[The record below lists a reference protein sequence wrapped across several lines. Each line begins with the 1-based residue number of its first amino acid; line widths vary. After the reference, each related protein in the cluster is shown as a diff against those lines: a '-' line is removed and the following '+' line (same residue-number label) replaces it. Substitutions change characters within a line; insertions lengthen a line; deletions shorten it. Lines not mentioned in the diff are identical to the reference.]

1 MSRLPIDDMSRTVFR
16 EDHEQ
21 FRVQV
26 RRFVEREIRPFHADW
41 EEQGIVPPALWKKAG
56 EEGLLNCMLP
66 EPYGQGGDF
75 GHSAIVIEELARVN
89 ASALGFSVH
98 SEIVAPYLHA
108 YGSEEQKRR
117 WLPAMA
123 RGEMIGAIAMTEPGA
138 GSDVKAVRTTARREG
153 DCFILNGQKTFISNG
168 HNAGIVI
175 VVARTDP
182 DLGAKGISLICV
194 EAGTPG
200 FTRGKRLRKIGLRGQ
215 DTAELYFDNARVP
228 VSNLLGEENQGFR
241 YLMHELAQERLI
253 IAVRAAASIE
263 AFLERTIGYTRGRK
277 VFGQTVFDFQNT
289 RFKLAEAKAQLT
301 MLRTFVDDCIARHL
315 RGELGPERAAMAK
328 LNGSEMQN
336 RLLDEFLQLH
346 GGYGFMS
353 EYEIGGAWIDAR
365 VGRIYGG
372 SNEIMKEIVARG
384 L

>member
-1 MSRLPIDDMSRTVFR
+1 MDNMLRAPFR
-16 EDHEQ
+16 EDHEA

-26 RRFVEREIRPFHADW
+26 RRFVEREIKPFHADW
-41 EEQGIVPPALWKKAG
+41 EEQGIVPVSLWRKAG

-75 GHSAIVIEELARVN
+75 GHSAVVIEELARVN

-98 SEIVAPYLHA
+98 SEIVSPYLHA
-108 YGSEEQKRR
+108 YGTGEQKQR
-117 WLPAMA
+117 WLPKMA
-123 RGEMIGAIAMTEPGA
+123 RGETIGAIAMTEPGA
-138 GSDVKAVRTTARREG
+138 GSDVKAVRTTARRDG
-153 DCFILNGQKTFISNG
+153 DHFILNGQKTFISNG
-168 HNAGIVI
+168 HNAGLVI
-175 VVARTDP
+175 VVAKTD
-182 DLGAKGISLICV
+182 LERGAKGISLICV
-194 EAGTPG
+194 EADTPG
-200 FTRGKRLRKIGLRGQ
+200 FSRGRRLKKIGLRGQ
-215 DTAELYFDNARVP
+215 DTAELFFENARVP
-228 VSNLLGEENQGFR
+228 VANLLGEENQGFG

-253 IAVRAAASIE
+253 IGIRAAASIE
-263 AFLERTIGYTRGRK
+263 AFLERTVEYTRGRK
-277 VFGQTVFDFQNT
+277 AFGQPVFDYQNT

-301 MLRTFVDDCIARHL
+301 MLRTFVDDCLARHL
-315 RGELGPERAAMAK
+315 RGELTPERAAMAK

-336 RLLDEFLQLH
+336 RLLDDFLQLH

>member
-1 MSRLPIDDMSRTVFR
+1 MATVRESPARYPFR
-16 EDHEQ
+16 HDHEQ
-21 FRVQV
+21 FRAQV
-26 RRFVEREIRPFHADW
+26 RRFVEREIKPFHAGW
-41 EEQGIVPPALWKKAG
+41 EEDGIVPASLWRKAG
-56 EEGLLNCMLP
+56 SEGLLNCMLP

-75 GHSAIVIEELARVN
+75 GHSAVVIEELARVN

-98 SEIVAPYLHA
+98 SEIVSPYLLA
-108 YGSEEQKRR
+108 YGSEEQQRR
-117 WLPAMA
+117 WLPDMA
-123 RGEMIGAIAMTEPGA
+123 LGKTIGAIAMTEPGA
-138 GSDVKAVRTTARREG
+138 GSDVKAIRTVAHREG
-153 DCFILNGQKTFISNG
+153 DHFVLNGQKTFISNG

-175 VVARTDP
+175 VVAKTDAER
-182 DLGAKGISLICV
+182 GAKGISLICV

-200 FTRGKRLRKIGLRGQ
+200 FSRGKRLKKIGLRGQ

-228 VSNLLGEENQGFR
+228 VANLLGEENRGFG
-241 YLMHELAQERLI
+241 YLMHELVQERLI
-253 IAVRAAASIE
+253 IAIRAAASIE
-263 AFLERTIGYTRGRK
+263 AFLERTIAYTRGRK
-277 VFGQTVFDFQNT
+277 AFGQSIFDYQNT

-301 MLRTFVDDCIARHL
+301 MLRTFVDDCLARHM
-315 RGELGPERAAMAK
+315 RGELSAERAAMAK
-328 LNGSEMQN
+328 LTGSEMQN

>member
-1 MSRLPIDDMSRTVFR
+1 MRSPFR
-16 EDHEQ
+16 DDHEQ
-21 FRVQV
+21 FRAQV
-26 RRFVEREIRPFHADW
+26 RRFVEREIRPFHAGW
-41 EEQGIVPPALWKKAG
+41 EEEGIVPASLWRKAG
-56 EEGLLNCMLP
+56 SEGLLNCMLP
-66 EPYGQGGDF
+66 QPYGQGGDF
-75 GHSAIVIEELARVN
+75 GHSAVVIEELARIN

-98 SEIVAPYLHA
+98 SEIVSPYLLA
-108 YGSEEQKRR
+108 YGSEEQQRR
-117 WLPAMA
+117 WLPDMA
-123 RGEMIGAIAMTEPGA
+123 LGKTIGAIAMTEPGA
-138 GSDVKAVRTTARREG
+138 GSDVKAIRTTARREG
-153 DCFILNGQKTFISNG
+153 DHFVLNGQKTFISNG

-175 VVARTDP
+175 VVAKTDAER
-182 DLGAKGISLICV
+182 GAKGISLICV

-200 FTRGKRLRKIGLRGQ
+200 CSRGKRLKKIGLRGQ
-215 DTAELYFDNARVP
+215 DTAELYFENALVP
-228 VSNLLGEENQGFR
+228 AANLLGEENRGFG

-253 IAVRAAASIE
+253 IAIRAAASID
-263 AFLERTIGYTRGRK
+263 AFLERTIEYTRARK
-277 VFGQTVFDFQNT
+277 AFGQAIFDYQNT

-301 MLRTFVDDCIARHL
+301 MLHTFVDDCLARHM
-315 RGELGPERAAMAK
+315 RGELSAERAAMAK
-328 LNGSEMQN
+328 LTGSEMQN

>member
-1 MSRLPIDDMSRTVFR
+1 MDNMLRAPFR
-16 EDHEQ
+16 EDHEA
-21 FRVQV
+21 FREQV
-26 RRFVEREIRPFHADW
+26 RRFVEREIKPFHADW
-41 EEQGIVPPALWKKAG
+41 EEQGIVPASLWRKAG
-56 EEGLLNCMLP
+56 AEGLLNCMLP

-98 SEIVAPYLHA
+98 SEIVSPYLHA
-108 YGSEEQKRR
+108 YGTEEQKQR
-117 WLPAMA
+117 WLPKMA

-153 DCFILNGQKTFISNG
+153 DHFILNGQKTFISNG
-168 HNAGIVI
+168 HNAGLVI
-175 VVARTDP
+175 VVAKTD
-182 DLGAKGISLICV
+182 LERGAKGISLICV
-194 EAGTPG
+194 EAETPG
-200 FTRGKRLRKIGLRGQ
+200 FSRGKRLKKIGLRGQ
-215 DTAELYFDNARVP
+215 DTAELFFENARVP
-228 VSNLLGEENQGFR
+228 VANLLGDENRGFG

-253 IAVRAAASIE
+253 IGIRAAASIE
-263 AFLERTIGYTRGRK
+263 AFLERTIEYTRGRRA
-277 VFGQTVFDFQNT
+277 FGQAVFDYQNT

-301 MLRTFVDDCIARHL
+301 MLRTFVDDCLARHL
-315 RGELGPERAAMAK
+315 RGELTPERAAMAK

-336 RLLDEFLQLH
+336 RLLDDFLQLH

>member
-1 MSRLPIDDMSRTVFR
+1 MTPFR
-16 EDHEQ
+16 ESASRSPFRDDHEQ
-21 FRVQV
+21 FRAQV
-26 RRFVEREIRPFHADW
+26 RRFVEREIKPFHAGW
-41 EEQGIVPPALWKKAG
+41 EEDGIVPASLWRKAG
-56 EEGLLNCMLP
+56 SDGLLNCMLP
-66 EPYGQGGDF
+66 QPYGQGGDF
-75 GHSAIVIEELARVN
+75 GHSAVVIEELARVN

-98 SEIVAPYLHA
+98 SEIVSPYLLA
-108 YGSEEQKRR
+108 YGNEEQQRR
-117 WLPAMA
+117 WLPDMA
-123 RGEMIGAIAMTEPGA
+123 LGKTIGAIAMTEPGA
-138 GSDVKAVRTTARREG
+138 GSDVKAILTTARREG
-153 DCFILNGQKTFISNG
+153 DHFVLNGQKTFISNG

-175 VVARTDP
+175 VVAKTDAER
-182 DLGAKGISLICV
+182 GAKGISLICV

-200 FTRGKRLRKIGLRGQ
+200 FSRGERLKKIGLRGQ
-215 DTAELYFDNARVP
+215 DTAELYFENALVP
-228 VSNLLGEENQGFR
+228 AANLLGEENRGFG

-253 IAVRAAASIE
+253 IAIRAAASID
-263 AFLERTIGYTRGRK
+263 AFLERTIAYTRARK
-277 VFGQTVFDFQNT
+277 AFGQAIFDYQNT

-301 MLRTFVDDCIARHL
+301 MLRTFVDDCLARHM
-315 RGELGPERAAMAK
+315 RGELSAERAAMAK
-328 LNGSEMQN
+328 LTGSEMQN

>member
-1 MSRLPIDDMSRTVFR
+1 MTPIRESALRSPFR
-16 EDHEQ
+16 DDHEQ
-21 FRVQV
+21 FRAQV
-26 RRFVEREIRPFHADW
+26 RRFVEREIRPFHAGW
-41 EEQGIVPPALWKKAG
+41 EEEGIVPASLWRKAG
-56 EEGLLNCMLP
+56 SEGLLNCMLP
-66 EPYGQGGDF
+66 QPYGQGGDF
-75 GHSAIVIEELARVN
+75 GHSAVVIEELARIN

-98 SEIVAPYLHA
+98 SEIVSPYLLA
-108 YGSEEQKRR
+108 YGSEEQQRR
-117 WLPAMA
+117 WLPDMA
-123 RGEMIGAIAMTEPGA
+123 LGKTIGAIAMTEPGA
-138 GSDVKAVRTTARREG
+138 GSDVKAIRTTARREG
-153 DCFILNGQKTFISNG
+153 DHFVLNGQKTFISNG

-175 VVARTDP
+175 VVAKTDAER
-182 DLGAKGISLICV
+182 GAKGISLVCV

-200 FTRGKRLRKIGLRGQ
+200 FSRGKRLKKIGLRGQ
-215 DTAELYFDNARVP
+215 DTAELYFENALVP
-228 VSNLLGEENQGFR
+228 AANLLGEENRGFG

-253 IAVRAAASIE
+253 IAIRAAASID
-263 AFLERTIGYTRGRK
+263 AFLERTIEYTRARK
-277 VFGQTVFDFQNT
+277 AFGQAIFDYQNT

-301 MLRTFVDDCIARHL
+301 MLRTFVDDCLARHM
-315 RGELGPERAAMAK
+315 RGELSAERAAMAK
-328 LNGSEMQN
+328 LTGSEMQN

>member
-1 MSRLPIDDMSRTVFR
+1 MMDDTKRAPFR
-16 EDHEQ
+16 DDHEE
-21 FRVQV
+21 FRTQV
-26 RRFVEREIRPFHADW
+26 RRFVEREIKPFHADW
-41 EEQGIVPPALWKKAG
+41 EDQGIVPPSLWRRAG

-75 GHSAIVIEELARVN
+75 GHSAVVIEELARVN

-98 SEIVAPYLHA
+98 SEIVSPYLHA
-108 YGSEEQKRR
+108 YGTEEQKQR
-117 WLPAMA
+117 WLPKMA

-153 DCFILNGQKTFISNG
+153 DHFILNGQKTFISNG

-175 VVARTDP
+175 VVAKTDP
-182 DLGAKGISLICV
+182 ELGAKGISLLCV
-194 EAGTPG
+194 EDGTPG
-200 FTRGKRLRKIGLRGQ
+200 FGRGKRLKKIGLRGQ
-215 DTAELYFDNARVP
+215 DTAELYFENARIP
-228 VSNLLGEENQGFR
+228 AANLLGEENRGFA

-253 IAVRAAASIE
+253 IGVRAAASIE
-263 AFLERTIGYTRGRK
+263 SFLERTIAYTRGRK
-277 VFGQTVFDFQNT
+277 AFGQSVFDYQNT

-315 RGELGPERAAMAK
+315 RGELTPERAAMAK

-336 RLLDEFLQLH
+336 RLLDDFLQLH

>member
-1 MSRLPIDDMSRTVFR
+1 MTPIRESALRSPFR
-16 EDHEQ
+16 DDHEQ
-21 FRVQV
+21 FRAQV
-26 RRFVEREIRPFHADW
+26 RRFVEREIRPFHPGW
-41 EEQGIVPPALWKKAG
+41 EEEGIVPASLWRKAG
-56 EEGLLNCMLP
+56 SEGLLNCMLP
-66 EPYGQGGDF
+66 QPYGQGGDF
-75 GHSAIVIEELARVN
+75 GHSAVVIEELARIN

-98 SEIVAPYLHA
+98 SEIVSPYLLA
-108 YGSEEQKRR
+108 YGSEEQQRR
-117 WLPAMA
+117 WLPDMA
-123 RGEMIGAIAMTEPGA
+123 LGKTIGAIAMTEPGA
-138 GSDVKAVRTTARREG
+138 GSDVKAIRTTARREG
-153 DCFILNGQKTFISNG
+153 DHFVLNGQKTFISNG

-175 VVARTDP
+175 VVAKTDAER
-182 DLGAKGISLICV
+182 GAKGISLVCV

-200 FTRGKRLRKIGLRGQ
+200 FSRGKRLKKIGLRGQ
-215 DTAELYFDNARVP
+215 DTAELYFENALVP
-228 VSNLLGEENQGFR
+228 AANLLGEENRGFG

-253 IAVRAAASIE
+253 IAIRAAASID
-263 AFLERTIGYTRGRK
+263 AFLERTIEYTRARK
-277 VFGQTVFDFQNT
+277 AFGQAIFDYQNT

-301 MLRTFVDDCIARHL
+301 MLRTFVDDCLARHM
-315 RGELGPERAAMAK
+315 RGELSAERAAMAK
-328 LNGSEMQN
+328 LTGSEMQN